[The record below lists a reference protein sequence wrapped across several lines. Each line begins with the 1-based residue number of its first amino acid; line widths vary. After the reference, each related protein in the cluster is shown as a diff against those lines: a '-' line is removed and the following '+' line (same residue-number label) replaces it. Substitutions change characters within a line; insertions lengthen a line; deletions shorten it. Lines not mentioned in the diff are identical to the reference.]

1 MVKSD
6 RPRFWLMKTEP
17 EVFSFDD
24 LMAAPGK
31 TTCWEGVRN
40 YQARNMMR
48 DDFKTGD
55 MVLVY
60 HSNAN
65 PPGVAGIARVVREA
79 YPDPAALDPK
89 SEYFDEKS
97 KAEGKSR
104 WVMVDIQAVSPARQV
119 VSLDLLRSTKGL
131 EAMQVLK
138 KGQRLSIQPVTASEW
153 GIVCKLLDLTAPH
166 AANAKC

>member
-1 MVKSD
+1 MKSD

-17 EVFSFDD
+17 EVFSFND
-24 LMAAPGK
+24 LMAAPKK

-48 DDFKTGD
+48 DDFRVGD

-65 PPGVAGIARVVREA
+65 PSGVAGVARVVREA

-104 WVMVDIQAVSPARQV
+104 WVMVDIQAVRPAVKV
-119 VSLDLLRSTKGL
+119 VSLDQLRSTKGL
-131 EAMQVLK
+131 ESMQVLK
-138 KGQRLSIQPVTASEW
+138 KGQRLSIQPVTAKEW
-153 GIVCKLLDLTAPH
+153 DIVCEL
-166 AANAKC
+166 CGIGSV

>member
-1 MVKSD
+1 
-6 RPRFWLMKTEP
+6 MKTEP

-24 LMAAPGK
+24 LMKAPGK

-48 DDFKTGD
+48 DEFKVD
-55 MVLVY
+55 DRVLVY

-65 PPGVAGIARVVREA
+65 PSGVAGIARVVREA

-104 WVMVDIQAVSPARQV
+104 WVMVDIKAVQPARQV
-119 VSLDLLRSTKGL
+119 VSLEQLRATRGL
-131 EAMQVLK
+131 EDMLVLRR
-138 KGQRLSIQPVTASEW
+138 GQRLSIQPVTPREW
-153 GIVCKLLDLTAPH
+153 EIVCKLCQCDG
-166 AANAKC
+166 NW